1 MEKDRKNN
9 YIVADFGA
17 SNGRIC
23 VGTYYGGKFEIQTLH
38 RFENSQVLLSGRYF
52 WDILKLFS
60 ELKKGIS
67 MAFSKYDNIR
77 SVAVDTWGLDFGLI
91 DKSGK
96 LISNPITYR
105 DPDKSCRPVE
115 NLFKTITLEEF
126 YELTGYFA
134 TPLAPA
140 FYLEKLV
147 SEKSYELE
155 NTYKYLPLSNLF
167 NYFLTGNFA
176 IEYSTACGTLLVNCH
191 TKTWEDKIIKNSGFS
206 KSILPDIISPGVK
219 IGNISGEICNELG
232 IKTFSVAAVVGH
244 DSASAIAGIPLCTK
258 DTAPAFLSTGTWLV
272 LGVETDSPI
281 INFGAL
287 RHLFTNEGGVL
298 RKNFFARNLTGF
310 WIIQQC
316 VEKWQSSSGS
326 MIPWSEIDGSYEK
339 VQPFLSLINTE
350 DPIFTQNNDDMP
362 EVIRNY
368 CNQNKIPV
376 PQSVGEISRCIYE
389 SLVMAVRHYYE
400 LLIKYYGRKINKLHL
415 IGGGVNNRL
424 FCQWLANALKIEIMA
439 GPVEASS
446 VGNLLMQIMADGEIK
461 NIKEGRQLS
470 FDSGKLT
477 AYEPSDCD
485 LWENKY
491 KEYVNFFNFLFKQ

>member
-1 MEKDRKNN
+1 MKENSKKN

-17 SNGRIC
+17 SNGRVCI
-23 VGTYYGGKFEIQTLH
+23 GTYCGGKFEIQTLY
-38 RFENSQVLLSGRYF
+38 RFENNQVLLNGRYF

-91 DKSGK
+91 DKYGK
-96 LISNPITYR
+96 LISNPVTYR
-105 DPDKSCRPVE
+105 DPSKSVRPVE
-115 NLFKTITLEEF
+115 NLLKTITLEDF
-126 YELTGYFA
+126 FELTGYFA
-134 TPLAPA
+134 TPLASA

-155 NTYKYLPLSNLF
+155 NTYKFLPLSDLF

-176 IEYSTACGTLLVNCH
+176 IEYSMACGTLLVNCH
-191 TKTWEDKIIKNSGFS
+191 SKTWEDKIIKNSGFP
-206 KSILPDIISPGVK
+206 KSILPDIIDPGVK
-219 IGNISGEICNELG
+219 IGDVSGELCNEMG
-232 IKTFSVAAVVGH
+232 IKPFPVAVSVGH
-244 DSASAIAGIPLCTK
+244 DSASAIAGIPTDFK
-258 DTAPAFLSTGTWLV
+258 ETEPAFLSTGTWLV
-272 LGVETDSPI
+272 LGIETESPI
-281 INFGAL
+281 IDFDAL
-287 RHLFTNEGGVL
+287 RCMFTNEGGVL
-298 RKNFFARNLTGF
+298 RKNFFTRNLTGF

-316 VEKWQSSSGS
+316 VDRWQRSSGGN
-326 MIPWSEIDGSYEK
+326 IPWSEIDRIYVETR
-339 VQPFLSLINTE
+339 PFLSLINTE
-350 DPIFTQNNDDMP
+350 DPIFAQNNDDMP

-368 CNQNKIPV
+368 CRQNKIPI

-389 SLVMAVRHYYE
+389 SLVMAVRRYYE
-400 LLIKYYGRKINKLHL
+400 LLVKYYNRKIDKLHL

-424 FCQWLANALKIEIMA
+424 FCQWLANVLKIEIVA

-446 VGNLLMQIMADGEIK
+446 AGNLLMQLMADGEIK
-461 NIKEGRQLS
+461 SITEGRQLAL
-470 FDSGKLT
+470 DSGKLM

-491 KEYVNFFNFLFKQ
+491 KEYVNFFNFKQ